1 MMARF
6 RNGDSTMS
14 TTHRF
19 IPDTPPDRPQVDR
32 RWSAADFAG
41 HLAAEG
47 IECHASPRFGG
58 PPILGVSLAVVVA
71 NAALEVEREVI
82 EP

>member
-1 MMARF
+1 
-6 RNGDSTMS
+6 MS

-58 PPILGVSLAVVVA
+58 PPILGVSLA
-71 NAALEVEREVI
+71 AAAAKAVLGAEVI
-82 EP
+82 ES